1 MAARYGE
8 RATTEAGSG
17 SGRCRGANF
26 EDSLTS
32 RGKVQPSGLNVPMIL
47 YGVLREILWR
57 CQITGPHTMDVAGE
71 LQASDPERI
80 GPFRVLRRLGTGGM
94 GQVYLARSPGG
105 RAVAIKVIRPELAAK
120 RGFRTRFG
128 REVAAAREV
137 SGFFTAAVVGADPDA
152 ALPWM
157 ATAYVDGP
165 SLADQVE
172 EHGPLSVKSVVSL
185 AAGLAEG
192 LQAIHR
198 TGLVH
203 RDLKPSNVLLA
214 GDGPR
219 IIDFGISW
227 VREVDRLTD
236 DGIVVGSPGFL
247 SPEQAMGRQV
257 GPASDVFCLGA
268 VLSYAAT
275 GWGPF
280 GDGATQALLYRVVH
294 ESPDLT
300 LVPAPLRRLIG
311 GCLAKDPAHR
321 PTTAQLLEQI
331 AEIYGPPGAD
341 ADIEAG
347 HPAGAALTG
356 IPATGDRLSDGRDA
370 DPGTRRLAGPP
381 GYGDDGLPDYQED
394 TRAGQGLDETVLDHP
409 RDEYWPDEERTG
421 RRWRWPL
428 VAGLACLAV
437 VAAVTLT
444 VMSSGGQGGAPTT
457 PVTSFSPMTSG
468 ANPGLAPGGAS
479 TGPSTSV
486 SPSGHP
492 TSAHPSATQPSKTTS
507 ATPSKAAPPAT
518 TAPAQSTAPPA
529 STTPSAKTSTP
540 GNPSPTAA
548 PTHNCFIL
556 CL

>member
-1 MAARYGE
+1 MIRYG
-8 RATTEAGSG
+8 A
-17 SGRCRGANF
+17 
-26 EDSLTS
+26 
-32 RGKVQPSGLNVPMIL
+32 
-47 YGVLREILWR
+47 LREKLWR
-57 CQITGPHTMDVAGE
+57 WQITGPHTMDVAGE

-120 RGFRTRFG
+120 RGFRARFG

-152 ALPWM
+152 PFPWM

-172 EHGPLSVKSVVSL
+172 EHGPLSVKAVVSL

-247 SPEQAMGRQV
+247 SPEQAMGREV

-268 VLSYAAT
+268 VLGYAAT
-275 GWGPF
+275 GYGPF

-294 ESPDLT
+294 EPPDLSY
-300 LVPAPLRRLIG
+300 VPPALRRLIG
-311 GCLAKDPAHR
+311 GCLAKEPEHR

-331 AEIYGPPGAD
+331 AELYGPPGAD
-341 ADIEAG
+341 ADIAAG
-347 HPAGAALTG
+347 HPTGTALTG
-356 IPATGDRLSDGRDA
+356 IPATGDWMPERDGQ
-370 DPGTRRLAGPP
+370 PGTRRPDNTSGYSASAGATS
-381 GYGDDGLPDYQED
+381 
-394 TRAGQGLDETVLDHP
+394 TRQALDETALDGP
-409 RDEYWPDEERTG
+409 RADYWPDEEPRG

-437 VAAVTLT
+437 VAGVTVVLT
-444 VMSSGGQGGAPTT
+444 SSSGHHPG
-457 PVTSFSPMTSG
+457 PVIPV
-468 ANPGLAPGGAS
+468 
-479 TGPSTSV
+479 TSV
-486 SPSGHP
+486 SPGTSGAKTSVAPGGTSTAPRTSVSPGGQP
-492 TSAHPSATQPSKTTS
+492 TSAHPSATHPSRTAS
-507 ATPSKAAPPAT
+507 ATPSAATLPATSSAPART
-518 TAPAQSTAPPA
+518 TAPSA
-529 STTPSAKTSTP
+529 TPSAGTSTP
-540 GNPSPTAA
+540 ARPSPTAS
-548 PTHNCFIL
+548 PTHSCVLI

>member
-1 MAARYGE
+1 
-8 RATTEAGSG
+8 
-17 SGRCRGANF
+17 
-26 EDSLTS
+26 
-32 RGKVQPSGLNVPMIL
+32 MIL
-47 YGVLREILWR
+47 YGVLREKLWR
-57 CQITGPHTMDVAGE
+57 WQITGPHTMGVAGE

-172 EHGPLSVKSVVSL
+172 ERGPLSVRAVVSL

-247 SPEQAMGRQV
+247 SPEQALGREV

-275 GWGPF
+275 GYGPF
-280 GDGATQALLYRVVH
+280 GDGPTQALLYRVVH
-294 ESPDLT
+294 ESPDLS
-300 LVPAPLRRLIG
+300 LVPVPLRRLIG
-311 GCLAKDPAHR
+311 SCLAKEAAHR

-331 AEIYGPPGAD
+331 AELYGPPGAD

-347 HPAGAALTG
+347 HLAGAALTG
-356 IPATGDRLSDGRDA
+356 IPATGERLSEALDVE
-370 DPGTRRLAGPP
+370 PGTRRLDSTSGRSFHGEGTPSQQP
-381 GYGDDGLPDYQED
+381 
-394 TRAGQGLDETVLDHP
+394 LDETVLDGP
-409 RDEYWPDEERTG
+409 PADYWPEEPADRR

-428 VAGLACLAV
+428 VAGLACLVV
-437 VAAVTLT
+437 VAGVTVT
-444 VMSSGGQGGAPTT
+444 VMSSGGQSPAPAI
-457 PVTSFSPMTSG
+457 PVTSISPATSG
-468 ANPGLAPGGAS
+468 AKGSVAPGGTT
-479 TGPSTSV
+479 TGPRASV
-486 SPSGHP
+486 SPSSHP
-492 TSAHPSATQPSKTTS
+492 TSPHPSATHPSRTAP
-507 ATPSKAAPPAT
+507 ATPSV
-518 TAPAQSTAPPA
+518 TAPAATSSAPRHSTAPPR
-529 STTPSAKTSTP
+529 PSATPTAKPSTP
-540 GNPSPTAA
+540 ASPSPTAS
-548 PTHNCFIL
+548 PTSTCDFVI

>member
-1 MAARYGE
+1 
-8 RATTEAGSG
+8 
-17 SGRCRGANF
+17 
-26 EDSLTS
+26 
-32 RGKVQPSGLNVPMIL
+32 MIL
-47 YGVLREILWR
+47 YGVLREKLWR

-172 EHGPLSVKSVVSL
+172 EHGPLPVKSVVSL

-227 VREVDRLTD
+227 AREVDRLTD

-300 LVPAPLRRLIG
+300 LVPAALRRLIG

-331 AEIYGPPGAD
+331 AELYGPQGAD
-341 ADIEAG
+341 ADIETG

-356 IPATGDRLSDGRDA
+356 LPATGDRLSDPRDLE
-370 DPGTRRLAGPP
+370 PGTRRLESLP
-381 GYGDDGLPDYQED
+381 GYRDGTPP
-394 TRAGQGLDETVLDHP
+394 GQGLDETVLDHP
-409 RDEYWPDEERTG
+409 REEYWPSEERSG

-428 VAGLACLAV
+428 IAGLACLAV
-437 VAAVTLT
+437 VAGVAVT
-444 VMSSGGQGGAPTT
+444 VMSSGGGGGAPTV
-457 PVTSFSPMTSG
+457 PMTSVSPMTSG
-468 ANPGLAPGGAS
+468 ANATAPGGAGAS
-479 TGPSTSV
+479 PGSSV
-486 SPSGHP
+486 NPSGRP
-492 TSAHPSATQPSKTTS
+492 TAAHPSATHPSRTAS
-507 ATPSKAAPPAT
+507 ATPSP
-518 TAPAQSTAPPA
+518 TAPKATSSAPARSTTAPPA
-529 STTPSAKTSTP
+529 STTPSAKTSTAP
-540 GNPSPTAA
+540 PSPTAS
-548 PTHNCFIL
+548 PTHNCVLI
-556 CL
+556 CIG

>member
-1 MAARYGE
+1 MKIPLSIAVK
-8 RATTEAGSG
+8 S
-17 SGRCRGANF
+17 
-26 EDSLTS
+26 
-32 RGKVQPSGLNVPMIL
+32 QPSGPNLHMIL
-47 YGVLREILWR
+47 YGVLREKLWR
-57 CQITGPHTMDVAGE
+57 CQITGPQPIDVAGD

-105 RAVAIKVIRPELAAK
+105 RSVAIKVIRPELAAK
-120 RGFRTRFG
+120 RGFRARFG

-172 EHGPLSVKSVVSL
+172 ERGPLSVRAVVSL

-227 VREVDRLTD
+227 AREVDRLTD

-247 SPEQAMGRQV
+247 SPEQALGKEV

-280 GDGATQALLYRVVH
+280 GDGPTQALLYRVVH

-300 LVPAPLRRLIG
+300 LVPPALRRLIG
-311 GCLAKDPAHR
+311 GCLAKEPAHR

-341 ADIEAG
+341 ADLEADPVG
-347 HPAGAALTG
+347 ASPAEIALSRMPT
-356 IPATGDRLSDGRDA
+356 TGDRLQEGGRLESA
-370 DPGTRRLAGPP
+370 TRRLGPSDRA
-381 GYGDDGLPDYQED
+381 GYGDGGAYADGDAYGENNGYGVNSGYGEGTPPGH
-394 TRAGQGLDETVLDHP
+394 ALDDTVLDSP
-409 RDEYWPDEERTG
+409 RSGSWADEETRG
-421 RRWRWPL
+421 RRWWPI
-428 VAGLACLAV
+428 VAGVACMAI
-437 VAAVTLT
+437 VAGVTVFIT
-444 VMSSGGQGGAPTT
+444 SSGGQHAAPTA
-457 PVTSFSPMTSG
+457 PITSVSPMTSG
-468 ANPGLAPGGAS
+468 ANPGTAPGGSSA
-479 TGPSTSV
+479 GPSASV
-486 SPSGHP
+486 SPSGP
-492 TSAHPSATQPSKTTS
+492 ATSAHPSATRPSRTTS
-507 ATPSKAAPPAT
+507 AKPSSTPATPSAPARS
-518 TAPAQSTAPPA
+518 TAPATP
-529 STTPSAKTSTP
+529 STTPSAKTSAP
-540 GNPSPTAA
+540 GNPSPTAS
-548 PTHNCFIL
+548 PTHGCFLI

>member
-1 MAARYGE
+1 MDG
-8 RATTEAGSG
+8 AG
-17 SGRCRGANF
+17 
-26 EDSLTS
+26 D
-32 RGKVQPSGLNVPMIL
+32 
-47 YGVLREILWR
+47 
-57 CQITGPHTMDVAGE
+57 
-71 LQASDPERI
+71 LQASDPERV

-120 RGFRTRFG
+120 RGFRARFG

-172 EHGPLSVKSVVSL
+172 ERGPLSVREVVSL

-247 SPEQAMGRQV
+247 SPEQALGRDV

-280 GDGATQALLYRVVH
+280 GDGPTQALLYRVVH
-294 ESPDLT
+294 EAPDLT
-300 LVPAPLRRLIG
+300 LVPPALRRLIG
-311 GCLAKDPAHR
+311 GCLAKEPTHR

-347 HPAGAALTG
+347 QFGAPAAEIALARM
-356 IPATGDRLSDGRDA
+356 PATGDRLAEAGRVE
-370 DPGTRRLAGPP
+370 PGTRRLGSTSGRSANGE
-381 GYGDDGLPDYQED
+381 GGAYQEGSAYQEGTP
-394 TRAGQGLDETVLDHP
+394 TRQGLDETVLDGP
-409 RDEYWPDEERTG
+409 RAGSWSDEEPRG
-421 RRWRWPL
+421 RRGWPI
-428 VAGLACLAV
+428 VAGIACMLAV
-437 VAAVTLT
+437 AGVTVALTLP
-444 VMSSGGQGGAPTT
+444 GGNRAPAA
-457 PVTSFSPMTSG
+457 PVTSVSPTIPG
-468 ANPGLAPGGAS
+468 ANPSTGPGG
-479 TGPSTSV
+479 TTTRPSTSV
-486 SPSGHP
+486 SPGGHP
-492 TSAHPSATQPSKTTS
+492 TSAHPSATHSS
-507 ATPSKAAPPAT
+507 R
-518 TAPAQSTAPPA
+518 TAPATSSAPAATSSAPARSTAPATP
-529 STTPSAKTSTP
+529 STTPSTGTSAP
-540 GNPSPTAA
+540 GNPSPTAS
-548 PTHNCFIL
+548 PTHNCVLI

>member
-1 MAARYGE
+1 
-8 RATTEAGSG
+8 
-17 SGRCRGANF
+17 
-26 EDSLTS
+26 
-32 RGKVQPSGLNVPMIL
+32 MIL
-47 YGVLREILWR
+47 YGVLREKLWR
-57 CQITGPHTMDVAGE
+57 CQITGPHTMDVAEE
-71 LQASDPERI
+71 LQASDPERV

-172 EHGPLSVKSVVSL
+172 EHGPMPVRAVVSL

-227 VREVDRLTD
+227 AREVDRLTD

-280 GDGATQALLYRVVH
+280 GDGPTQALLYRVVH
-294 ESPDLT
+294 EPPDLS
-300 LVPAPLRRLIG
+300 LVPASLRRLIG
-311 GCLAKDPAHR
+311 GCLAKEPAHR

-331 AEIYGPPGAD
+331 AELYGPPGAD

-356 IPATGDRLSDGRDA
+356 IPATGDWLPEAGDGE
-370 DPGTRRLAGPP
+370 PGTRRLDSPP
-381 GYGDDGLPDYQED
+381 SRPGSREGTPP
-394 TRAGQGLDETVLDHP
+394 GQGLDETVLDHP
-409 RDEYWPDEERTG
+409 HGNYWPDEEPTR

-428 VAGLACLAV
+428 VVGLACLAV
-437 VAAVTLT
+437 VAGVTVT
-444 VMSSGGQGGAPTT
+444 VMSSGGQSPAPVI
-457 PVTSFSPMTSG
+457 PVTSVSPMTSG
-468 ANPGLAPGGAS
+468 VNPGTTPGGS
-479 TGPSTSV
+479 TGPSASV
-486 SPSGHP
+486 SPSGQP
-492 TSAHPSATQPSKTTS
+492 TSAHPSATHPSRTAS
-507 ATPSKAAPPAT
+507 AAPSVSAPAAT
-518 TAPAQSTAPPA
+518 SSVPAHSTAPATP
-529 STTPSAKTSTP
+529 STTPSARRSAP
-540 GNPSPTAA
+540 ASPSPTAS
-548 PTHNCFIL
+548 PTHGCNFIL

>member
-1 MAARYGE
+1 
-8 RATTEAGSG
+8 
-17 SGRCRGANF
+17 
-26 EDSLTS
+26 
-32 RGKVQPSGLNVPMIL
+32 MIL
-47 YGVLREILWR
+47 YGPLREKLWR
-57 CQITGPHTMDVAGE
+57 CQIAGSQPIDIAGD

-120 RGFRTRFG
+120 RGFRARFG

-172 EHGPLSVKSVVSL
+172 ERGPLSVREVVSL

-247 SPEQAMGRQV
+247 SPEQALGREV

-280 GDGATQALLYRVVH
+280 GDGPTQALLYRVVH

-300 LVPAPLRRLIG
+300 LVPAALRRLIG
-311 GCLAKDPAHR
+311 GCLAKEPTHR

-331 AEIYGPPGAD
+331 AEIYGPPGGD
-341 ADIEAG
+341 ADMEAG
-347 HPAGAALTG
+347 RTGAPAAEIALTQM
-356 IPATGDRLSDGRDA
+356 PATGDRLAEGGRLE
-370 DPGTRRLAGPP
+370 PGTRRLDATSGRSAYAG
-381 GYGDDGLPDYQED
+381 GSASYGESGAYGDDSAYGEGTAYEEGAPYGEGAVAGKGR
-394 TRAGQGLDETVLDHP
+394 RAGRALDDTVLDPPHRGSWSDDEP
-409 RDEYWPDEERTG
+409 RG
-421 RRWRWPL
+421 RRWWPI
-428 VAGLACLAV
+428 VAGVGCMAV
-437 VAAVTLT
+437 VAGVTLFLT
-444 VMSSGGQGGAPTT
+444 SSSGQPSAPAA
-457 PVTSFSPMTSG
+457 PVTSVSPMTSG
-468 ANPGLAPGGAS
+468 PNASLTPGGTG
-479 TGPSTSV
+479 TGPSASV
-486 SPSGHP
+486 SPGGNP
-492 TSAHPSATQPSKTTS
+492 ASAHPSATHRSGTASAKPSAS
-507 ATPSKAAPPAT
+507 APAAPSS
-518 TAPAQSTAPPA
+518 APGQSTAPATP
-529 STTPSAKTSTP
+529 STTPSAKTSTSTS
-540 GNPSPTAA
+540 PSPTAS
-548 PTHNCFIL
+548 PTHGCFLI

>member
-1 MAARYGE
+1 
-8 RATTEAGSG
+8 
-17 SGRCRGANF
+17 
-26 EDSLTS
+26 
-32 RGKVQPSGLNVPMIL
+32 MIL
-47 YGVLREILWR
+47 YGLLREKLWR
-57 CQITGPHTMDVAGE
+57 CQITGSQPMGVAGE

-120 RGFRTRFG
+120 HGFRARFG

-172 EHGPLSVKSVVSL
+172 ERGPLSVKAVVSL

-219 IIDFGISW
+219 IIDFGISQ
-227 VREVDRLTD
+227 VREVDRLTA

-247 SPEQAMGRQV
+247 SPEQALGREV

-280 GDGATQALLYRVVH
+280 GDGPTQALLYRVVH
-294 ESPDLT
+294 ESPDLS
-300 LVPAPLRRLIG
+300 LVPTPLRRLIG
-311 GCLAKDPAHR
+311 GCLVKEPAHR

-331 AEIYGPPGAD
+331 AELYGPPGGD
-341 ADIEAG
+341 ADIEARQ
-347 HPAGAALTG
+347 PGAAAAEIGLTRIPSTG
-356 IPATGDRLSDGRDA
+356 DQLPEARDAGPATGG
-370 DPGTRRLAGPP
+370 LAGRA
-381 GYGDDGLPDYQED
+381 GYGDGTPPRQE
-394 TRAGQGLDETVLDHP
+394 LDDTVLDHP
-409 RDEYWPDEERTG
+409 YPGSWPGEEPRG
-421 RRWRWPL
+421 RRWWPV
-428 VAGLACLAV
+428 VAGIVCM
-437 VAAVTLT
+437 AAVAGVGVVLA
-444 VMSSGGQGGAPTT
+444 SSGGPHPGPAA
-457 PVTSFSPMTSG
+457 PVTSISPGTPGVRASLTPGATSAG
-468 ANPGLAPGGAS
+468 PTASVNPSSHPAS
-479 TGPSTSV
+479 THPRATPGSRTAATTPSTL
-486 SPSGHP
+486 PP
-492 TSAHPSATQPSKTTS
+492 TATSSAPARSTAPATPSATPTS
-507 ATPSKAAPPAT
+507 G
-518 TAPAQSTAPPA
+518 
-529 STTPSAKTSTP
+529 TSTP
-540 GNPSPTAA
+540 AKPSPTAS
-548 PTHNCFIL
+548 PTSSGCFLI

>member
-1 MAARYGE
+1 
-8 RATTEAGSG
+8 
-17 SGRCRGANF
+17 
-26 EDSLTS
+26 
-32 RGKVQPSGLNVPMIL
+32 
-47 YGVLREILWR
+47 
-57 CQITGPHTMDVAGE
+57 MDVAGE
-71 LQASDPERI
+71 LQATDPERI

-128 REVAAAREV
+128 REIAAAREV

-172 EHGPLSVKSVVSL
+172 ERGPMPVKDVVSL

-198 TGLVH
+198 SGLVH

-247 SPEQAMGRQV
+247 SPEQAMGREV

-280 GDGATQALLYRVVH
+280 GDGQTQALLYRVVH
-294 ESPDLT
+294 EAPDLS
-300 LVPAPLRRLIG
+300 LVPAALRRLIG
-311 GCLAKDPAHR
+311 GCLAKEPAHR

-331 AEIYGPPGAD
+331 AELYGPPGED
-341 ADIEAG
+341 ADLEAG
-347 HPAGAALTG
+347 LPALAADGTALAG
-356 IPATGDRLSDGRDA
+356 LPATGDRLSQSRELG
-370 DPGTRRLAGPP
+370 PGTRRL
-381 GYGDDGLPDYQED
+381 DGSTGRRPVYAED
-394 TRAGQGLDETVLDHP
+394 TAAQQGLDETALDYP
-409 RDEYWPDEERTG
+409 SDYWPDEEPA
-421 RRWRWPL
+421 RRRRRWPL
-428 VAGLACLAV
+428 VAGLVCLAV
-437 VAAVTLT
+437 VAGLT
-444 VMSSGGQGGAPTT
+444 VAITSSGGQSPAPAT
-457 PVTSFSPMTSG
+457 PVTTVSPATSG
-468 ANPGLAPGGAS
+468 ANGSSMTPGS
-479 TGPSTSV
+479 TSTRPSASV

-492 TSAHPSATQPSKTTS
+492 TSAHPSATHPSRTAS
-507 ATPSKAAPPAT
+507 ATPSPSAPAATSSAPGHSAAPPA
-518 TAPAQSTAPPA
+518 
-529 STTPSAKTSTP
+529 PSATPTVRTSAP
-540 GNPSPTAA
+540 GSPSPTAS
-548 PTHNCFIL
+548 PSHGCILL
-556 CL
+556 CLG